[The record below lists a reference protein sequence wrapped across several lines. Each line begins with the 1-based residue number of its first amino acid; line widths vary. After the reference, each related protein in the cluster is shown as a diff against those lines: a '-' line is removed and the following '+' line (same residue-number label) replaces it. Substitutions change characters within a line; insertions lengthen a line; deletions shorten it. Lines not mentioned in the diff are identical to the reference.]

1 MEDPTMNEQNEA
13 NIDLETEQN
22 DATTNPDLDPES
34 DQEQELKDTENK
46 FSSQDQQD
54 SLEEKPRCSV
64 SPKVARPK
72 LPEFTGNGRI
82 SSHARSKTDPGRG
95 GEIKAIIDK
104 TMEDIKELNKVDFT
118 IYNRPKVFPKP
129 LHQRSQSTHA
139 SPRASPTPSS
149 PSVEEKV
156 SALNRNRS
164 RSLKV
169 LTDMLK
175 SGRGGN
181 DFRSGNIPDVGNEVK
196 SNSDSQLLP
205 RRQGKESSVER
216 RSSSDGQL
224 QANRQDSSGDV
235 TEESGVHDAC
245 TPDIYSHHR
254 EHGQSD
260 RHYSDRS
267 EHKHK
272 GSTIPRYRQES
283 GKFRRAKSEV
293 RKAAPIS
300 DDEGLDVTSDHES
313 GGHGLVKPF
322 HSIDTNSK
330 FFTLY
335 KTNPSTRRPH
345 FSGFGKPRY
354 KSNSQG
360 EEQATRSDDQIGSA
374 NRRFTRLELT
384 PLSSKNTKSRISTL
398 RHVTHPPQS
407 QTTFREGGTMD
418 SNGFGTLLKSPS
430 TESPPPFPGEVE
442 KTSDLSL
449 TDSQTG
455 QSDSMDEA
463 SYGEQDEQ
471 SETRTE
477 SCDNASDVDTI
488 KPTEKKGNGKSLKQK
503 SKSDP
508 SSDKSQSVDQ
518 SELPQLISVSQST
531 PHLSTDGSQET
542 EEEVTPEATL
552 DTDSQEE
559 DKRQRT
565 LSSHESFDDGMPLQ
579 FDTTCSTGGSGSPM
593 SYSIEEEGLLSPD
606 SDGPPPSFVSVMYGV
621 TSAPSTPVNQSP
633 TNTLERTNYLNVP
646 TNVTV
651 TSTANN
657 KKSIGRSASS
667 ASVMNRER
675 KFSGGSKDKDSIR
688 KHSVTIGDDAA
699 ATSKPELFPLGDS
712 SGMQALSMPSMTT
725 TWKKE
730 RGPSMSPER
739 DQSLVKDK
747 RYHIV
752 EEFYHNEKEY
762 VEALQKLKD
771 KYMTPLKVSSN
782 IDEAVVD
789 NIFYMIPEILTHHT
803 IYLDFLENVWAKW
816 DTKTSTIGNIII
828 GIFSKQTVV
837 DSYLSFVE
845 NYRTSGKVI
854 ENALQ
859 TKSSVQKFIEQ
870 CQRDSGSKLSMKDLI
885 VRPIQRIP
893 RYELLIQ
900 RLIENTP
907 PDHPDFPLLK
917 EAERVMHNFAIKL
930 GTVNESQHEEDQQS
944 TLKKLELLVPDM
956 SPLVAP
962 DRQYLKHDMVQI
974 LTKKDQCCIW
984 IFSDL
989 VIFSSIKRR
998 GGPVTRKV
1006 SVILKSPTGNEYAE
1020 NIKHKVWLRVGL
1032 DNIEIVKS
1040 QIPPSKKSS
1049 LDPDQLEEDINIL
1062 TEITDMTNKLNYPH
1076 SSLDDVVKE
1085 MLASLNKQ
1093 FSEVCIR
1100 SPTLESNKMEI
1111 LVTTQEGVYP
1121 LEICFSSAEKR
1132 AIWESTLLDAK
1143 QKLSLLSDK
1152 RAPEFQQPLQITKTR
1167 AGMQFSCAAPID
1179 GLNNS
1184 GYRDVW
1190 VCNSDGYVGHMCL
1203 LSLQPEPI
1211 VTLNTP
1217 VPGCNARILCICA
1230 VPAFSGPFRRK
1241 SSSKKNLHK
1250 HSVPPVAEDGPQ
1262 INIEEVDDV
1271 SEPEEDAASGYQ
1283 TDSESSDED
1292 EEEELEE
1299 EGEGEKE
1306 LEGEE
1311 EAPQEK
1317 EEGETVFDN
1326 KPKDLYLG
1334 ESEGKASP
1342 VSQLINLDPF
1352 TMTGNWLQDAH
1363 KSTMW
1368 LGTEDGCIHIF
1379 QCTDNI
1385 KTTKNKLKIHHGSP
1399 VYCIVYLDNKVF
1411 VSLANGDLIV
1421 YKRDSDGIW
1430 DTENPY
1436 TRTVGSVISPISR
1449 MLAVAG
1455 KLWCGCQNIMNVINP
1470 LTLRI
1475 ETTFQVT
1482 SDSSRCIQCLV
1493 CAGQGVWLA
1502 SQHSSKI
1509 SLYHATSFEPLLE
1522 VNIAHSV
1529 AQKLQSADDIIR
1541 QHKAACLRITA
1552 LLVCKDLLWVGTSAG
1567 VILTIPMPRITS
1579 TSTRGSISTP
1589 SVTGLVFGHTGHVR
1603 FLTCVELT
1611 APSSP
1616 TTPKPRAEDEE
1627 TDNKPDNLAIHDI
1640 HRRSS
1645 MAATTATMAT
1655 RMLVISGGDGYED
1668 FRNNSTNEVAG
1679 RDDSTNHLL
1688 LWQV

>member
-1 MEDPTMNEQNEA
+1 MEEQNETC
-13 NIDLETEQN
+13 NEPEQN
-22 DATTNPDLDPES
+22 DDDINHELDPGS
-34 DQEQELKDTENK
+34 DQEQEPKDDKDETESK
-46 FSSQDQQD
+46 EQDTV
-54 SLEEKPRCSV
+54 EEPARCSV
-64 SPKVARPK
+64 SPKIARPK

-129 LHQRSQSTHA
+129 LHQRSQSQHA

-149 PSVEEKV
+149 PSMEEKV

-181 DFRSGNIPDVGNEVK
+181 DFRTGNIPDVGNEVK

-205 RRQGKESSVER
+205 QHKESSVER
-216 RSSSDGQL
+216 RASSDGQL
-224 QANRQDSSGDV
+224 QANRQDSSGGV
-235 TEESGVHDAC
+235 TDEPEVPEAR
-245 TPDIYSHHR
+245 TPDIYSHQK
-254 EHGQSD
+254 EFGQSE
-260 RHYSDRS
+260 RHYSGHSDQ
-267 EHKHK
+267 KHK
-272 GSTIPRYRQES
+272 GSTLPRYRQES

-293 RKAAPIS
+293 RKAAPVS

-313 GGHGLVKPF
+313 GPHGLVKPF

-335 KTNPSTRRPH
+335 KTNPSKRRPP
-345 FSGFGKPRY
+345 FGGFVKSRY

-360 EEQATRSDDQIGSA
+360 EEQVSRPDDQVGPA

-384 PLSSKNTKSRISTL
+384 PLSSKNTKSRLTSL

-449 TDSQTG
+449 TDSQAG

-463 SYGEQDEQ
+463 SYGEQDDQ
-471 SETRTE
+471 SETQTE
-477 SCDNASDVDTI
+477 SCDNTSDVDTM
-488 KPTEKKGNGKSLKQK
+488 KPAEKKGNGKSLKQK

-508 SSDKSQSVDQ
+508 SSDKSQSIDQ
-518 SELPQLISVSQST
+518 SDIPHLITASQST
-531 PHLSTDGSQET
+531 PHLSTDSSQET
-542 EEEVTPEATL
+542 EEEVTPEATM

-559 DKRQRT
+559 GKRQRT
-565 LSSHESFDDGMPLQ
+565 LSSQESFDEGLSVQ
-579 FDTTCSTGGSGSPM
+579 FDTTCNTGGSGSPM
-593 SYSIEEEGLLSPD
+593 SYSIEEEGMLSPD

-621 TSAPSTPVNQSP
+621 TSAPTTPVNQSP
-633 TNTLERTNYLNVP
+633 TNTLERANYLNVP
-646 TNVTV
+646 TSVTISS
-651 TSTANN
+651 TSNN

-667 ASVMNRER
+667 ASVLHRER
-675 KFSGGSKDKDSIR
+675 KFSGGSKDKDIR
-688 KHSVTIGDDAA
+688 KHSVTIGDESG
-699 ATSKPELFPLGDS
+699 ATQKPELFPLGDS
-712 SGMQALSMPSMTT
+712 GSMQALSMPSMSSS
-725 TWKKE
+725 WKKE

-816 DTKTSTIGNIII
+816 DTRTSTIGNIII

-859 TKSSVQKFIEQ
+859 AKSSVQKFLEQ

-907 PDHPDFPLLK
+907 QDHPDFPLLK

-930 GTVNESQHEEDQQS
+930 ESVNENQHEEDQQS

-998 GGPVTRKV
+998 SGPATRKV

-1040 QIPPSKKSS
+1040 QIPPSKKPS
-1049 LDPDQLEEDINIL
+1049 LDPDQLEEDISIL
-1062 TEITDMTNKLNYPH
+1062 TELSEMTNKLNYPH

-1093 FSEVCIR
+1093 LSEVCIR
-1100 SPTLESNKMEI
+1100 SPSLESNKMEI

-1121 LEICFSSAEKR
+1121 LEICFNSAEKR
-1132 AIWESTLLDAK
+1132 AIWESTLMDAK

-1250 HSVPPVAEDGPQ
+1250 HSVAPVAEDGPQ
-1262 INIEEVDDV
+1262 INIEEVDDT

-1283 TDSESSDED
+1283 TDSESSDEE

-1299 EGEGEKE
+1299 EGEKGEGEEGEKE
-1306 LEGEE
+1306 VEGEE
-1311 EAPQEK
+1311 DTQQEK
-1317 EEGETVFDN
+1317 EEGSSETVFDN

-1334 ESEGKASP
+1334 DSEGKASP

-1455 KLWCGCQNIMNVINP
+1455 KLWCGCQNVMNVINP

-1482 SDSSRCIQCLV
+1482 TDSSRCIQCLV

-1509 SLYHATSFEPLLE
+1509 SLYHATSFEPLME

-1616 TTPKPRAEDEE
+1616 TTPKPKTEEEE
-1627 TDNKPDNLAIHDI
+1627 TDDKPENLAIHDI